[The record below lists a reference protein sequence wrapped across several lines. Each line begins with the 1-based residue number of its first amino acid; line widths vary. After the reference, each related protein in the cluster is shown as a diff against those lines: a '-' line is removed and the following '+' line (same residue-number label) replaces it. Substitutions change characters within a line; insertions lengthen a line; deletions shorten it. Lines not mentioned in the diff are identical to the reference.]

1 MQKLHNAQEN
11 CRISGWYQ
19 IVIHKAAFEHS
30 RHLVVRHG
38 RGHELA
44 CGWKGCRGWVLL
56 LLLLL
61 VRCEVYEQLCLDI
74 LYIWLW
80 DLGQGLQEHLVG
92 KGCRG
97 RVRLLFLGCEDM
109 NICLCT
115 AKQDDASQNQKL
127 PELFSLV
134 ADAEHG
140 RNHLVGKKIFFICH
154 VHKEL
159 IPNCDTQGSIWT
171 FPTFGCQTWERSW
184 TSMWLERM
192 QRLGPVAVVV
202 AGEVWSLWTA
212 LFGHSLHLVMRF
224 GTGPSRA
231 FGWKR
236 LQRSSPVVVPGMW
249 RYEHLSMYCKARW
262 CIAKP
267 EAAGTFF
274 SGGRRRAW

>member
-1 MQKLHNAQEN
+1 MPDRMSAHNCTYMYVYANPPPKTYSLHIGEFYKTL
-11 CRISGWYQ
+11 S
-19 IVIHKAAFEHS
+19 
-30 RHLVVRHG
+30 
-38 RGHELA
+38 
-44 CGWKGCRGWVLL
+44 
-56 LLLLL
+56 
-61 VRCEVYEQLCLDI
+61 
-74 LYIWLW
+74 
-80 DLGQGLQEHLVG
+80 
-92 KGCRG
+92 
-97 RVRLLFLGCEDM
+97 
-109 NICLCT
+109 
-115 AKQDDASQNQKL
+115 
-127 PELFSLV
+127 
-134 ADAEHG
+134 
-140 RNHLVGKKIFFICH
+140 
-154 VHKEL
+154 EL

-171 FPTFGCQTWERSW
+171 FQTFGCQTWERSW
-184 TSMWLERM
+184 TSIWLERV
-192 QRLGPVAVVV
+192 QRLGPVAVVVV

>member
-1 MQKLHNAQEN
+1 MSFFIAGQICSRHVEFSYCQTKAEQTRGIQLLAERILQTYWLQWSWEIYLADILIQQRSEMYLANILTRTLARFALPKQLSAGTFLQPPLMSMREGPSACSLLHSKDFLPCANKSTAPHGSYASKHKNAQEN

-44 CGWKGCRGWVLL
+44 FGWKGCRGWVLL

-140 RNHLVGKKIFFICH
+140 RNHSWCKATTGEH
-154 VHKEL
+154 
-159 IPNCDTQGSIWT
+159 
-171 FPTFGCQTWERSW
+171 TWE
-184 TSMWLERM
+184 
-192 QRLGPVAVVV
+192 QRL
-202 AGEVWSLWTA
+202 
-212 LFGHSLHLVMRF
+212 
-224 GTGPSRA
+224 
-231 FGWKR
+231 
-236 LQRSSPVVVPGMW
+236 
-249 RYEHLSMYCKARW
+249 
-262 CIAKP
+262 
-267 EAAGTFF
+267 
-274 SGGRRRAW
+274 

>member
-1 MQKLHNAQEN
+1 MYIYTYYKKYISIYHHIYIYANPPKKKNYSLHIGEFYKTL
-11 CRISGWYQ
+11 S
-19 IVIHKAAFEHS
+19 
-30 RHLVVRHG
+30 
-38 RGHELA
+38 
-44 CGWKGCRGWVLL
+44 
-56 LLLLL
+56 
-61 VRCEVYEQLCLDI
+61 
-74 LYIWLW
+74 
-80 DLGQGLQEHLVG
+80 
-92 KGCRG
+92 
-97 RVRLLFLGCEDM
+97 
-109 NICLCT
+109 
-115 AKQDDASQNQKL
+115 
-127 PELFSLV
+127 
-134 ADAEHG
+134 
-140 RNHLVGKKIFFICH
+140 
-154 VHKEL
+154 EL

-184 TSMWLERM
+184 TSIWLERM

-274 SGGRRRAW
+274 FSGGRRKTW